1 MSNFQFLESHW
12 TDLAKLGDLSEKY
25 AYSDPNT
32 SIIKQG
38 MLSEIMVKYML
49 AYDGIAEPAYDNT
62 HANRIR
68 ILKNN
73 DLLPREIDNT
83 LYILRKARNDAAH
96 NAADEGEKA
105 LNNLQLMYELC
116 VWYMQ
121 TYASTI
127 SLGLLAM
134 WQNKK
139 QQEENDITQERME
152 RIIIHA
158 NELSIIS
165 KMIEHEERRVNELDK
180 LLNRFMQNCD
190 PQAVAIAYS
199 SDDKIVCMTQV
210 TELERTIDK
219 DFFAISRLL
228 AEDKVLKVDP
238 DNALKVAFAKLYQ
251 TVKKDIGDI
260 RQEKIDMCDIH
271 AVGKMAGKLSAER
284 DTFMKEKE
292 EYLESI
298 QSKLRKLLFEKIA
311 LEDARKMYN

>member
-1 MSNFQFLESHW
+1 MKDKFKKFVRQHWIFIWALLSVVYVAIVQLLFSLKTSNQFLVAHW
-12 TDLAKLGDLSEKY
+12 GAGD
-25 AYSDPNT
+25 
-32 SIIKQG
+32 
-38 MLSEIMVKYML
+38 
-49 AYDGIAEPAYDNT
+49 
-62 HANRIR
+62 
-68 ILKNN
+68 IL
-73 DLLPREIDNT
+73 
-83 LYILRKARNDAAH
+83 
-96 NAADEGEKA
+96 
-105 LNNLQLMYELC
+105 
-116 VWYMQ
+116 

-219 DFFAISRLL
+219 DFLL
-228 AEDKVLKVDP
+228 
-238 DNALKVAFAKLYQ
+238 
-251 TVKKDIGDI
+251 
-260 RQEKIDMCDIH
+260 
-271 AVGKMAGKLSAER
+271 
-284 DTFMKEKE
+284 
-292 EYLESI
+292 
-298 QSKLRKLLFEKIA
+298 
-311 LEDARKMYN
+311 

>member
-1 MSNFQFLESHW
+1 MKDKFKKFVRQHWIFIWALLSVVYAVIVQLLFSLKTSNKFFVAHW
-12 TDLAKLGDLSEKY
+12 GAGD
-25 AYSDPNT
+25 
-32 SIIKQG
+32 
-38 MLSEIMVKYML
+38 
-49 AYDGIAEPAYDNT
+49 
-62 HANRIR
+62 
-68 ILKNN
+68 IL
-73 DLLPREIDNT
+73 
-83 LYILRKARNDAAH
+83 
-96 NAADEGEKA
+96 
-105 LNNLQLMYELC
+105 
-116 VWYMQ
+116 

-199 SDDKIVCMTQV
+199 ADDKIVCMTQV

-228 AEDKVLKVDP
+228 AEDKVLKLDP

-260 RQEKIDMCDIH
+260 RRGENRY
-271 AVGKMAGKLSAER
+271 V
-284 DTFMKEKE
+284 
-292 EYLESI
+292 
-298 QSKLRKLLFEKIA
+298 
-311 LEDARKMYN
+311 

>member
-1 MSNFQFLESHW
+1 
-12 TDLAKLGDLSEKY
+12 
-25 AYSDPNT
+25 
-32 SIIKQG
+32 
-38 MLSEIMVKYML
+38 
-49 AYDGIAEPAYDNT
+49 
-62 HANRIR
+62 
-68 ILKNN
+68 
-73 DLLPREIDNT
+73 
-83 LYILRKARNDAAH
+83 
-96 NAADEGEKA
+96 
-105 LNNLQLMYELC
+105 
-116 VWYMQ
+116 
-121 TYASTI
+121 
-127 SLGLLAM
+127 
-134 WQNKK
+134 
-139 QQEENDITQERME
+139 ME

-199 SDDKIVCMTQV
+199 SDDKIVCMTQA

-228 AEDKVLKVDP
+228 AEDKVLKLDP

-260 RQEKIDMCDIH
+260 RQEKIDMCDIN

-298 QSKLRKLLFEKIA
+298 QSKLRKLLFEEIA

>member
-1 MSNFQFLESHW
+1 MPLLYHAYVYLEFLI
-12 TDLAKLGDLSEKY
+12 LAC
-25 AYSDPNT
+25 T
-32 SIIKQG
+32 I
-38 MLSEIMVKYML
+38 
-49 AYDGIAEPAYDNT
+49 
-62 HANRIR
+62 
-68 ILKNN
+68 
-73 DLLPREIDNT
+73 
-83 LYILRKARNDAAH
+83 YILASNQFFVAH
-96 NAADEGEKA
+96 WGAGDI
-105 LNNLQLMYELC
+105 L
-116 VWYMQ
+116 

-199 SDDKIVCMTQV
+199 ADDKIVCMTQV

-228 AEDKVLKVDP
+228 AEDKVLKLDP

-298 QSKLRKLLFEKIA
+298 QSKLRKLLFEEIA

>member
-1 MSNFQFLESHW
+1 MNKF
-12 TDLAKLGDLSEKY
+12 SEKDWKIFRSKIAGWQE
-25 AYSDPNT
+25 AYMDKLNKEYIEILCGDGKSSEKFWT
-32 SIIKQG
+32 LEKRIKEDKKDCGVQCEMSRSNQFYI
-38 MLSEIMVKYML
+38 MLSLLNEGAIPL
-49 AYDGIAEPAYDNT
+49 PTGID
-62 HANRIR
+62 
-68 ILKNN
+68 
-73 DLLPREIDNT
+73 
-83 LYILRKARNDAAH
+83 
-96 NAADEGEKA
+96 
-105 LNNLQLMYELC
+105 
-116 VWYMQ
+116 
-121 TYASTI
+121 
-127 SLGLLAM
+127 
-134 WQNKK
+134 
-139 QQEENDITQERME
+139 
-152 RIIIHA
+152 
-158 NELSIIS
+158 
-165 KMIEHEERRVNELDK
+165 EERRVNELDK

-199 SDDKIVCMTQV
+199 SDDKIVCMTQA

-228 AEDKVLKVDP
+228 AEDKVLKLDP

-298 QSKLRKLLFEKIA
+298 QSKLRKLLFEEIA

>member
-1 MSNFQFLESHW
+1 MKDKFKKFVRQHWIFIWALLSVVYAVIVQLLFSLKTSNKFFVAHW
-12 TDLAKLGDLSEKY
+12 GAGD
-25 AYSDPNT
+25 
-32 SIIKQG
+32 
-38 MLSEIMVKYML
+38 
-49 AYDGIAEPAYDNT
+49 
-62 HANRIR
+62 
-68 ILKNN
+68 IL
-73 DLLPREIDNT
+73 
-83 LYILRKARNDAAH
+83 
-96 NAADEGEKA
+96 
-105 LNNLQLMYELC
+105 
-116 VWYMQ
+116 

-199 SDDKIVCMTQV
+199 ADDKIVCMTQV

-228 AEDKVLKVDP
+228 AEDKVLKLDP

-260 RQEKIDMCDIH
+260 RQEKLDMCDIH
-271 AVGKMAGKLSAER
+271 VVEKMVGKLSAER

-298 QSKLRKLLFEKIA
+298 QSKLRKLLFEEIA

>member
-1 MSNFQFLESHW
+1 MKDKFKKFVRQHWIFIWAFLSVVYVAIVQLLFSLKTSNQFFVAHW
-12 TDLAKLGDLSEKY
+12 GAGD
-25 AYSDPNT
+25 
-32 SIIKQG
+32 
-38 MLSEIMVKYML
+38 
-49 AYDGIAEPAYDNT
+49 
-62 HANRIR
+62 
-68 ILKNN
+68 IL
-73 DLLPREIDNT
+73 
-83 LYILRKARNDAAH
+83 
-96 NAADEGEKA
+96 
-105 LNNLQLMYELC
+105 
-116 VWYMQ
+116 

-228 AEDKVLKVDP
+228 AEDKVLKLDP

-298 QSKLRKLLFEKIA
+298 QSKLRKLLFEEIA

>member
-1 MSNFQFLESHW
+1 MKDKFKKIVRQHWIFIWALLSVVYAAIVQLLFSLKTSNQFLVAHW
-12 TDLAKLGDLSEKY
+12 GAGD
-25 AYSDPNT
+25 
-32 SIIKQG
+32 
-38 MLSEIMVKYML
+38 
-49 AYDGIAEPAYDNT
+49 
-62 HANRIR
+62 
-68 ILKNN
+68 IL
-73 DLLPREIDNT
+73 
-83 LYILRKARNDAAH
+83 
-96 NAADEGEKA
+96 
-105 LNNLQLMYELC
+105 
-116 VWYMQ
+116 

-228 AEDKVLKVDP
+228 AEDKVLKLDS
-238 DNALKVAFAKLYQ
+238 DNALKLAFAKLYR
-251 TVKKDIGDI
+251 TVKKDINDI

-271 AVGKMAGKLSAER
+271 EAGKMAGQLSAER
-284 DTFMKEKE
+284 DIFMKEKE
-292 EYLESI
+292 KYMEII
-298 QSKLRKLLFEKIA
+298 QSKLRKLLFEEIT
-311 LEDARKMYN
+311 LEEARKMYN

>member
-1 MSNFQFLESHW
+1 MKDKFKKFVRQHWIFIWALLSVVYAAIVQLLFSLKTSNQFFVAHW
-12 TDLAKLGDLSEKY
+12 GAGD
-25 AYSDPNT
+25 
-32 SIIKQG
+32 
-38 MLSEIMVKYML
+38 
-49 AYDGIAEPAYDNT
+49 
-62 HANRIR
+62 
-68 ILKNN
+68 IL
-73 DLLPREIDNT
+73 
-83 LYILRKARNDAAH
+83 
-96 NAADEGEKA
+96 
-105 LNNLQLMYELC
+105 
-116 VWYMQ
+116 

-152 RIIIHA
+152 
-158 NELSIIS
+158 
-165 KMIEHEERRVNELDK
+165 ERRVNELDK

-199 SDDKIVCMTQV
+199 SADKIVCMTQV

-228 AEDKVLKVDP
+228 AEDKVLKLDP

-271 AVGKMAGKLSAER
+271 AVGKMVGKLSAER

-298 QSKLRKLLFEKIA
+298 QSKLRKLLFEEIA